1 MSSVDFNKKI
11 VHDLMED
18 SINVDPETPVSKIIG
33 ILRETG
39 VYQVFS
45 KNGGKVG
52 MISMQDILKVSNI
65 TSRKASSTISSV
77 PKIRPDEKVDVAV
90 DLMDNYRIRC
100 LPIVEDNEVI
110 GQISTVSIVK
120 NLKRSYLNKFKVK
133 SIMTVNPVVL
143 RKDDS
148 VAKARS
154 LMVKNNIDHIPILGD
169 KKLEGVV
176 TSTNIVN
183 RMLPSESVE
192 TGAFGAE
199 KQNRLDFDLMSV
211 IVRPPVTCGVED
223 KIVDVFDNMI
233 RMNSYYSVPLLW
245 GELQGIVTFRDFLK
259 LVYAEKSSLDIPVY
273 MVGLPKDPFEAEAT
287 RDKFLR
293 TLSGLKKAFPEII
306 EARSIIKTKT
316 IRDDRRRY
324 EVKIMIST
332 PYDSTAYSEGG
343 YDLPSIYDIL
353 SDRMKRKLAQRSR
366 KNKRSSQRMR
376 IE

>member
-1 MSSVDFNKKI
+1 MRSVDFNKKI

-33 ILRETG
+33 TLREAG

-52 MISMQDILKVSNI
+52 MISMQDILKVTNI

-90 DLMDNYRIRC
+90 NLMDKYRIRC

-110 GQISTVSIVK
+110 GQISTVSILK
-120 NLKRSYLNKFKVK
+120 NLNRDYLNKFKVK

-143 RKDDS
+143 RKDDL
-148 VAKARS
+148 VTKARS

-183 RMLPSESVE
+183 RMLPSKSVE
-192 TGAFGAE
+192 TGAIGAE

-211 IVRPPVTCGVED
+211 IVKPLVTCGVED

-259 LVYAEKSSLDIPVY
+259 LAYAEKSSLDIPVY

-293 TLSGLKKAFPEII
+293 TSSGLKKAFPEII

-332 PYDSTAYSEGG
+332 PYESIAYSEGG

-353 SDRMKRKLAQRSR
+353 SDRMKRKLAQKPR
-366 KNKRSSQRMR
+366 KNKRSSRRMR
-376 IE
+376 ME